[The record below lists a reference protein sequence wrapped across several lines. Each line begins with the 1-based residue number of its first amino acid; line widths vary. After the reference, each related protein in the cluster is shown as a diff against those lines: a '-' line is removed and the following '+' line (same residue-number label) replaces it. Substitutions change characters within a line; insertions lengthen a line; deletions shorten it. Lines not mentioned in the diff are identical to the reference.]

1 MYVVIDN
8 SCVLRYETD
17 PQRRISSSINF
28 FPFDPTQRCHDNKRS
43 LAAVS
48 RVNINPDLQDGYD
61 RIRPQGGRS
70 ICAFQSLGGEYRRDN
85 GKGDS
90 GTDYVSERR
99 GSARRTIPFLE
110 GSANSSREAF
120 KICGLFGKSPQ
131 KLLNQAGPS
140 SPAPQSRR
148 ALMAALKLP
157 YLLFLF
163 LLFVLLVACGLFTGC
178 GHKARSEQAPPPPP
192 LTQENPNEPSPSVGA
207 SEPERI
213 EVPAGAKPIF
223 EETGTASWYGAPYHN
238 RRGSNGEVYNMNA
251 MTAAHLTLPLG
262 SIVRITNLKTN
273 NSSLVRITDR
283 GPFVPGRI
291 VDLSLAAAKA
301 LDVYIPGTA
310 QVRLEVLRSPVPL
323 DTGGRW
329 AVQIGA
335 FKGEKAAIELSEHL
349 RKRYQTAKVVKFRS
363 PVGTWWVRV
372 RVLEDSRQRA
382 TTLARETE
390 TAEGSVFLV
399 RLD

>member
-1 MYVVIDN
+1 M
-8 SCVLRYETD
+8 
-17 PQRRISSSINF
+17 
-28 FPFDPTQRCHDNKRS
+28 
-43 LAAVS
+43 
-48 RVNINPDLQDGYD
+48 
-61 RIRPQGGRS
+61 
-70 ICAFQSLGGEYRRDN
+70 
-85 GKGDS
+85 
-90 GTDYVSERR
+90 
-99 GSARRTIPFLE
+99 
-110 GSANSSREAF
+110 
-120 KICGLFGKSPQ
+120 
-131 KLLNQAGPS
+131 
-140 SPAPQSRR
+140 
-148 ALMAALKLP
+148 MAALKLP
-157 YLLFLF
+157 HLLFF
-163 LLFVLLVACGLFTGC
+163 LFVLLVACGLFTSC
-178 GHKARSEQAPPPPP
+178 GHRARPEQPPPPPP
-192 LTQENPNEPSPSVGA
+192 LTQENPNESSPSSGA
-207 SEPERI
+207 SGPERI
-213 EVPAGAKPIF
+213 EVPTGAKPIF

-238 RRGSNGEVYNMNA
+238 HRGSNGEIYNMNA

-273 NSSLVRITDR
+273 NSTLVRITDR

-329 AVQIGA
+329 AVQIGS
-335 FKGEKAAIELSEHL
+335 FKGEKAAIKLSDHL
-349 RKRYQTAKVVKFRS
+349 QKRYQTAKVVKFRS

-382 TTLARETE
+382 TTLAHETE